1 MDLDTGVARAKLSV
15 PDPFSWENIM
25 ANEISAELEPRVI
38 RVVQSMFKVSPS
50 SIDGSLRMGEVAGWD
65 SLGHMRL
72 VNELESVFGIT
83 FPTYMLA
90 EITDVPGIARAIDS
104 LGGR

>member
-1 MDLDTGVARAKLSV
+1 
-15 PDPFSWENIM
+15 M
-25 ANEISAELEPRVI
+25 ANSISEGLEPRVI
-38 RVVQSMFKVSPS
+38 KVVQSMFKVPASVT
-50 SIDGSLRMGEVAGWD
+50 DGSSLRMGEVTGWD
-65 SLGHMRL
+65 SMGHMRL
-72 VNELESVFGIT
+72 VNELEDVFGVT